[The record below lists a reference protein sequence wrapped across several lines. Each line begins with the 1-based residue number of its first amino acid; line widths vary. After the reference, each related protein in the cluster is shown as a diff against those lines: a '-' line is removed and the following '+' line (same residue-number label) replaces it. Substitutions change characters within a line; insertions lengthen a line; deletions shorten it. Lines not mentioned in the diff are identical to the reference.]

1 MQITSKTHKT
11 CNICATQETNHHCT
25 KACPQQM
32 RQINPTNQN
41 NMREKYINFIKNFKY
56 TQQYITDKAPLN
68 FRWIGFINLIFPNTK
83 IIHCTRDPKNN
94 CLSMFKNLFE
104 GGLNF
109 TYSQEDLVKYYKNYQ
124 DLMNLGMNVEVRHSG
139 KLFEVASTML
149 KNAVEAKNAK
159 LEKKLRMV
167 ELQLKKQRVDQMGKT
182 GDSSTDIVEGEGYV
196 VGDRN
201 ELLKQILDRVD
212 NDKKDK

>member
-1 MQITSKTHKT
+1 MTDENKIPMEDIIDQAKEGLDEQKNETKNEDTQHQNSGEEIQKESSEQVEETSIENTDPTPIMKAITTAEKIDRALPQVTGLDAEDQDMDT
-11 CNICATQETNHHCT
+11 YATEAM
-25 KACPQQM
+25 K
-32 RQINPTNQN
+32 
-41 NMREKYINFIKNFKY
+41 
-56 TQQYITDKAPLN
+56 
-68 FRWIGFINLIFPNTK
+68 
-83 IIHCTRDPKNN
+83 
-94 CLSMFKNLFE
+94 S
-104 GGLNF
+104 
-109 TYSQEDLVKYYKNYQ
+109 YQ

-167 ELQLKKQRVDQMGKT
+167 ELQLKKQRVDQMSKT
-182 GDSSTDIVEGEGYV
+182 GDSSADIVEGEGYV

>member
-1 MQITSKTHKT
+1 MTDENKIPMEDIINQAKEGLDEQKNETKNEDTQHQNSGEEIQKESSEQVEETSIENTDPTPIMKAITTAEK
-11 CNICATQETNHHCT
+11 IDRAL
-25 KACPQQM
+25 PQV
-32 RQINPTNQN
+32 T
-41 NMREKYINFIKNFKY
+41 
-56 TQQYITDKAPLN
+56 
-68 FRWIGFINLIFPNTK
+68 
-83 IIHCTRDPKNN
+83 
-94 CLSMFKNLFE
+94 
-104 GGLNF
+104 GLDAEDQDMD
-109 TYSQEDLVKYYKNYQ
+109 TYANEAMKSYQ

-167 ELQLKKQRVDQMGKT
+167 ELQLKKQRVDQMSKS
-182 GDSSTDIVEGEGYV
+182 GDSSADIVEGEGYV

>member
-1 MQITSKTHKT
+1 MTDENKIPMEDIINQAKEGLDEQENVGQTEDPKHQDSQEEVQKED
-11 CNICATQETNHHCT
+11 NEQTQENSVQDTDAT
-25 KACPQQM
+25 PILKAITTAEKIDRALPQV
-32 RQINPTNQN
+32 T
-41 NMREKYINFIKNFKY
+41 
-56 TQQYITDKAPLN
+56 
-68 FRWIGFINLIFPNTK
+68 
-83 IIHCTRDPKNN
+83 
-94 CLSMFKNLFE
+94 
-104 GGLNF
+104 GLDAEDQDMD
-109 TYSQEDLVKYYKNYQ
+109 TYATEAMKSYQ

-167 ELQLKKQRVDQMGKT
+167 ELQLKKQRVDQMNKT
-182 GDSSTDIVEGEGYV
+182 GDSSADIVEGEGYV

>member
-1 MQITSKTHKT
+1 MTEENKISMEEIISQAKEGLDEQKNETKNEDTQHQNSGEEIQKESSEQVEETSTE
-11 CNICATQETNHHCT
+11 NSDATPILRAISTAE
-25 KACPQQM
+25 KIDRALPQV
-32 RQINPTNQN
+32 T
-41 NMREKYINFIKNFKY
+41 
-56 TQQYITDKAPLN
+56 
-68 FRWIGFINLIFPNTK
+68 
-83 IIHCTRDPKNN
+83 
-94 CLSMFKNLFE
+94 
-104 GGLNF
+104 GLDAEDQDMD
-109 TYSQEDLVKYYKNYQ
+109 TYANEAMKSYQ

-167 ELQLKKQRVDQMGKT
+167 ELQLKKQRVDQMSKT
-182 GDSSTDIVEGEGYV
+182 GDSSADIVEGEGYV

>member
-1 MQITSKTHKT
+1 MTDENKIPMEDIINQAKEGLDEQKNETKNEDTQHQNSGEEIQKESSEQVEETS
-11 CNICATQETNHHCT
+11 
-25 KACPQQM
+25 
-32 RQINPTNQN
+32 
-41 NMREKYINFIKNFKY
+41 IKNTDPTPIMKA
-56 TQQYITDKAPLN
+56 ITTAE
-68 FRWIGFINLIFPNTK
+68 K
-83 IIHCTRDPKNN
+83 IDRALPQVT
-94 CLSMFKNLFE
+94 
-104 GGLNF
+104 GLDAEDQDMD
-109 TYSQEDLVKYYKNYQ
+109 TYATEAMKSYQ

-167 ELQLKKQRVDQMGKT
+167 ELQLKKQRVDQMSKS
-182 GDSSTDIVEGEGYV
+182 GDSSADIVEGEGYV

-212 NDKKDK
+212 SDKKDK

>member
-1 MQITSKTHKT
+1 MTDENKIPMEDIIDQAKEGLDE
-11 CNICATQETNHHCT
+11 QET
-25 KACPQQM
+25 
-32 RQINPTNQN
+32 
-41 NMREKYINFIKNFKY
+41 
-56 TQQYITDKAPLN
+56 
-68 FRWIGFINLIFPNTK
+68 IGQTEDSK
-83 IIHCTRDPKNN
+83 HQD
-94 CLSMFKNLFE
+94 
-104 GGLNF
+104 
-109 TYSQEDLVKYYKNYQ
+109 SQEEIQEEDNEQTKENSIQNTDATPILKAITTAEKIDRALPQVTGLDAEDKDMDTYANEAMKSYQ

-167 ELQLKKQRVDQMGKT
+167 ELQLKKHSVHPMNTTSDN
-182 GDSSTDIVEGEGYV
+182 SADIVEGEGYV

>member
-1 MQITSKTHKT
+1 MTDENKIPMEDIIDQAKEGLDEQKNETKNEDTQHQNSGEEIQKESSEQVEETSIEDTSATPILKAITTAEKIDRALPQVTGLDAEDQDMDT
-11 CNICATQETNHHCT
+11 YATEAM
-25 KACPQQM
+25 K
-32 RQINPTNQN
+32 
-41 NMREKYINFIKNFKY
+41 
-56 TQQYITDKAPLN
+56 
-68 FRWIGFINLIFPNTK
+68 
-83 IIHCTRDPKNN
+83 
-94 CLSMFKNLFE
+94 S
-104 GGLNF
+104 
-109 TYSQEDLVKYYKNYQ
+109 YQ

-167 ELQLKKQRVDQMGKT
+167 ELQLKKQRVDQMSKS
-182 GDSSTDIVEGEGYV
+182 GDSSADIVEGEGYV

-212 NDKKDK
+212 SDKKDK

>member
-1 MQITSKTHKT
+1 MTDENKIPMEDIIDQAKEGLDEQKNETKNEDTQHQNSGEEIQKESSEQVEETSIENTDPTPIIKAITTAEKIDRALPQVTGLDAEDQDMDT
-11 CNICATQETNHHCT
+11 YATEAM
-25 KACPQQM
+25 K
-32 RQINPTNQN
+32 
-41 NMREKYINFIKNFKY
+41 
-56 TQQYITDKAPLN
+56 
-68 FRWIGFINLIFPNTK
+68 
-83 IIHCTRDPKNN
+83 
-94 CLSMFKNLFE
+94 S
-104 GGLNF
+104 
-109 TYSQEDLVKYYKNYQ
+109 YQ

-167 ELQLKKQRVDQMGKT
+167 ELQLKKQRVDQMSKT
-182 GDSSTDIVEGEGYV
+182 GDSSADIVEGEGYV

>member
-1 MQITSKTHKT
+1 MTEENKIPMEDIIDQAKEGLDEQENVGQTKDSEHQDSGEEVQKEISEQSKENSGKNTDTTPILRAISTAEKIDRALPQVT
-11 CNICATQETNHHCT
+11 GLDSEDKDMDTYAQEAM
-25 KACPQQM
+25 K
-32 RQINPTNQN
+32 
-41 NMREKYINFIKNFKY
+41 
-56 TQQYITDKAPLN
+56 
-68 FRWIGFINLIFPNTK
+68 
-83 IIHCTRDPKNN
+83 
-94 CLSMFKNLFE
+94 S
-104 GGLNF
+104 
-109 TYSQEDLVKYYKNYQ
+109 YQ

-167 ELQLKKQRVDQMGKT
+167 ELQLKKQRVDQMNKT
-182 GDSSTDIVEGEGYV
+182 GDDSADIVEGEGYV

>member
-1 MQITSKTHKT
+1 MTDENKIPMEDIINQAKEGLDEQKNDTKNEDTQYQDSGEEIQTENSEQVEETSTEDTSATPILRAITTAEK
-11 CNICATQETNHHCT
+11 IDRAL
-25 KACPQQM
+25 PQV
-32 RQINPTNQN
+32 T
-41 NMREKYINFIKNFKY
+41 
-56 TQQYITDKAPLN
+56 
-68 FRWIGFINLIFPNTK
+68 
-83 IIHCTRDPKNN
+83 
-94 CLSMFKNLFE
+94 
-104 GGLNF
+104 GLDAEDQDMD
-109 TYSQEDLVKYYKNYQ
+109 TYANEAMKSYQ

-167 ELQLKKQRVDQMGKT
+167 ELQLKKQRVDQMSKT
-182 GDSSTDIVEGEGYV
+182 GDSSADIVEGEGYV

>member
-1 MQITSKTHKT
+1 MTDENKIPMEDIINQAKEGLDEQKNDTKNEDTQYQDSGEEIQTENSEQVEETSTENSNTTPILKAITTAEK
-11 CNICATQETNHHCT
+11 IDRAL
-25 KACPQQM
+25 PQV
-32 RQINPTNQN
+32 T
-41 NMREKYINFIKNFKY
+41 
-56 TQQYITDKAPLN
+56 
-68 FRWIGFINLIFPNTK
+68 
-83 IIHCTRDPKNN
+83 
-94 CLSMFKNLFE
+94 
-104 GGLNF
+104 GLDAEDQDMD
-109 TYSQEDLVKYYKNYQ
+109 TYANEAMKSYQ

-167 ELQLKKQRVDQMGKT
+167 ELQLKKQRVDQMSKT
-182 GDSSTDIVEGEGYV
+182 GDSSADIVEGEGYV

>member
-1 MQITSKTHKT
+1 
-11 CNICATQETNHHCT
+11 
-25 KACPQQM
+25 
-32 RQINPTNQN
+32 
-41 NMREKYINFIKNFKY
+41 
-56 TQQYITDKAPLN
+56 
-68 FRWIGFINLIFPNTK
+68 
-83 IIHCTRDPKNN
+83 
-94 CLSMFKNLFE
+94 
-104 GGLNF
+104 
-109 TYSQEDLVKYYKNYQ
+109 
-124 DLMNLGMNVEVRHSG
+124 MNLGMNVEVRHSG

-167 ELQLKKQRVDQMGKT
+167 ELQLKKQRVDQMNKT
-182 GDSSTDIVEGEGYV
+182 GDDSADIVEGEGYV

>member
-1 MQITSKTHKT
+1 MTDENKIPMEDIIDQAKEGLDEQKNETKNEDTQHQDSGEEIQKESSEQVEETSIEDTSATPILKAITTAEKIDRALPQVTGLDAEDQDMDT
-11 CNICATQETNHHCT
+11 YATEAM
-25 KACPQQM
+25 K
-32 RQINPTNQN
+32 
-41 NMREKYINFIKNFKY
+41 
-56 TQQYITDKAPLN
+56 
-68 FRWIGFINLIFPNTK
+68 
-83 IIHCTRDPKNN
+83 
-94 CLSMFKNLFE
+94 S
-104 GGLNF
+104 
-109 TYSQEDLVKYYKNYQ
+109 YQ

-167 ELQLKKQRVDQMGKT
+167 ELQLKKQRVDQMSKS
-182 GDSSTDIVEGEGYV
+182 GDSSADIVEGEGYV

-212 NDKKDK
+212 SDKKDK

>member
-1 MQITSKTHKT
+1 MTDENKIPMEDIIDQAKEGLDEQKNETKNEDTQHQDSGEEIQKESSEQVEETSIEDTSATPILKAITTAEKIDRALPQVTGLDAEDQDMDT
-11 CNICATQETNHHCT
+11 YATEAM
-25 KACPQQM
+25 K
-32 RQINPTNQN
+32 
-41 NMREKYINFIKNFKY
+41 
-56 TQQYITDKAPLN
+56 
-68 FRWIGFINLIFPNTK
+68 
-83 IIHCTRDPKNN
+83 
-94 CLSMFKNLFE
+94 S
-104 GGLNF
+104 
-109 TYSQEDLVKYYKNYQ
+109 YQ

-167 ELQLKKQRVDQMGKT
+167 ELQLKKQRVDQMNKT
-182 GDSSTDIVEGEGYV
+182 GDSGADIVEGEGYV

>member
-1 MQITSKTHKT
+1 MTEENKIPMEDIIDQAKEGLDEQEIIGQTENSEHQNSSEEVQAETSEQVESESNENTDTTPILRAISTAEK
-11 CNICATQETNHHCT
+11 IDRAL
-25 KACPQQM
+25 PQV
-32 RQINPTNQN
+32 TGLDA
-41 NMREKYINFIKNFKY
+41 E
-56 TQQYITDKAPLN
+56 DK
-68 FRWIGFINLIFPNTK
+68 
-83 IIHCTRDPKNN
+83 D
-94 CLSMFKNLFE
+94 MD
-104 GGLNF
+104 
-109 TYSQEDLVKYYKNYQ
+109 TYANEAMKSYQ

-149 KNAVEAKNAK
+149 KNAVDAKNAK

-167 ELQLKKQRVDQMGKT
+167 ELQLKKQRVDQMNKT
-182 GDSSTDIVEGEGYV
+182 SDSSGDIVEGEGYV

>member
-1 MQITSKTHKT
+1 MTDEKKIPMEDIIGQAKEGLDE
-11 CNICATQETNHHCT
+11 QETIGQTEDT
-25 KACPQQM
+25 KHQ
-32 RQINPTNQN
+32 
-41 NMREKYINFIKNFKY
+41 
-56 TQQYITDKAPLN
+56 D
-68 FRWIGFINLIFPNTK
+68 
-83 IIHCTRDPKNN
+83 
-94 CLSMFKNLFE
+94 
-104 GGLNF
+104 
-109 TYSQEDLVKYYKNYQ
+109 SQEDIQEKDDKQTQENSVQNTDATPILKAITTAEKIDRALPQVTGLDAEDKDMDTYATEAMKSYQ

-167 ELQLKKQRVDQMGKT
+167 ELQLKKQRVDQMNNK
-182 GDSSTDIVEGEGYV
+182 GDSSADIVEGEGYV

>member
-1 MQITSKTHKT
+1 MTDENKIPMEDIIDQAKEGLDEQKNETKNEDTQHQNSGEEIQKESSEQVEETSIENTDPTPIMKAITTAEK
-11 CNICATQETNHHCT
+11 IDRAL
-25 KACPQQM
+25 PQV
-32 RQINPTNQN
+32 T
-41 NMREKYINFIKNFKY
+41 
-56 TQQYITDKAPLN
+56 
-68 FRWIGFINLIFPNTK
+68 
-83 IIHCTRDPKNN
+83 
-94 CLSMFKNLFE
+94 
-104 GGLNF
+104 GLDAEDQDMD
-109 TYSQEDLVKYYKNYQ
+109 TYANEAMKSYQ

-167 ELQLKKQRVDQMGKT
+167 ELQLKKQRVDQMSKS
-182 GDSSTDIVEGEGYV
+182 GDSSADIVEGEGYV

>member
-1 MQITSKTHKT
+1 MTEENKVPMEDIIDQAKEGLDE
-11 CNICATQETNHHCT
+11 QET
-25 KACPQQM
+25 
-32 RQINPTNQN
+32 
-41 NMREKYINFIKNFKY
+41 
-56 TQQYITDKAPLN
+56 
-68 FRWIGFINLIFPNTK
+68 IGQTEDSK
-83 IIHCTRDPKNN
+83 HQD
-94 CLSMFKNLFE
+94 
-104 GGLNF
+104 
-109 TYSQEDLVKYYKNYQ
+109 SQEEIQEEDNEQTKENSIQNTDATPILKAITTAEKIDRALPQVTGLDAEDKDMDTYATEAMKSYQ

>member
-1 MQITSKTHKT
+1 MTEENKVPMEDIIDQAKEGLDEQKTIGK
-11 CNICATQETNHHCT
+11 AEDQE
-25 KACPQQM
+25 QQ
-32 RQINPTNQN
+32 
-41 NMREKYINFIKNFKY
+41 
-56 TQQYITDKAPLN
+56 D
-68 FRWIGFINLIFPNTK
+68 
-83 IIHCTRDPKNN
+83 
-94 CLSMFKNLFE
+94 
-104 GGLNF
+104 
-109 TYSQEDLVKYYKNYQ
+109 SQEEVQEENSEQVESKGVQNTDSTPILKAITTAEKIDRALPQVTGLDAEDKDMDTYASEAMKSYQ

-167 ELQLKKQRVDQMGKT
+167 ELQLKKQRVDQMNKT

>member
-1 MQITSKTHKT
+1 MTDENKIPMEDIIDQAKEGLDE
-11 CNICATQETNHHCT
+11 QET
-25 KACPQQM
+25 
-32 RQINPTNQN
+32 
-41 NMREKYINFIKNFKY
+41 
-56 TQQYITDKAPLN
+56 
-68 FRWIGFINLIFPNTK
+68 IGQTEDSK
-83 IIHCTRDPKNN
+83 HQD
-94 CLSMFKNLFE
+94 
-104 GGLNF
+104 
-109 TYSQEDLVKYYKNYQ
+109 SQEEIQEEDNEQTKENSIQNTDATPILKAITTAEKIDRALPQVTGLDAEDKDMDTYANEAMKSYQ

>member
-1 MQITSKTHKT
+1 M
-11 CNICATQETNHHCT
+11 
-25 KACPQQM
+25 
-32 RQINPTNQN
+32 
-41 NMREKYINFIKNFKY
+41 
-56 TQQYITDKAPLN
+56 TDEN
-68 FRWIGFINLIFPNTK
+68 K
-83 IIHCTRDPKNN
+83 ISMEEIIDQAKEGLDEPKNDTKEEDAQHQN
-94 CLSMFKNLFE
+94 SGEEIQKENSEQVEETSNEDTSATPILRAISTAEKIDRALPQVT
-104 GGLNF
+104 GLDAEDQDMD
-109 TYSQEDLVKYYKNYQ
+109 TYANEAMKSYQ

-167 ELQLKKQRVDQMGKT
+167 ELQLKKQRIDQMSKT
-182 GDSSTDIVEGEGYV
+182 GDSSADIVEGEGYV

>member
-1 MQITSKTHKT
+1 MTDENKIPMEDIIDQAKEGLDE
-11 CNICATQETNHHCT
+11 QET
-25 KACPQQM
+25 
-32 RQINPTNQN
+32 
-41 NMREKYINFIKNFKY
+41 
-56 TQQYITDKAPLN
+56 
-68 FRWIGFINLIFPNTK
+68 IGQTEDSK
-83 IIHCTRDPKNN
+83 HQD
-94 CLSMFKNLFE
+94 
-104 GGLNF
+104 
-109 TYSQEDLVKYYKNYQ
+109 SQEEIQEEDNEQTKENSIQNTDATPILKAITTAEKIDRALPQVTGLDAEDKDMDTYATEAMKSYQ

-167 ELQLKKQRVDQMGKT
+167 ELQLKKQRIDQMGKT

>member
-1 MQITSKTHKT
+1 MTDENKIPMEDIIDQAKEGLDE
-11 CNICATQETNHHCT
+11 QET
-25 KACPQQM
+25 
-32 RQINPTNQN
+32 
-41 NMREKYINFIKNFKY
+41 
-56 TQQYITDKAPLN
+56 
-68 FRWIGFINLIFPNTK
+68 IGQTEDSK
-83 IIHCTRDPKNN
+83 HQD
-94 CLSMFKNLFE
+94 
-104 GGLNF
+104 
-109 TYSQEDLVKYYKNYQ
+109 SQEEIQEEDNEQTKENSIQNTDATPILKAITTAEKIDRALPQVTGLDAEDKDMDTYANEAMKSYQ

-149 KNAVEAKNAK
+149 KNAVDAKNAK

-167 ELQLKKQRVDQMGKT
+167 ELQLKKQRVDQMNKT
-182 GDSSTDIVEGEGYV
+182 SDSSGDIVEGEGYV

>member
-1 MQITSKTHKT
+1 MTDENKIPMEDIINQAKEGLDEQKNDTKNEDTQYQDSGEEIQTENSEQVEETSTENSNTTPILKAITTAEK
-11 CNICATQETNHHCT
+11 IDRAL
-25 KACPQQM
+25 PQV
-32 RQINPTNQN
+32 T
-41 NMREKYINFIKNFKY
+41 
-56 TQQYITDKAPLN
+56 
-68 FRWIGFINLIFPNTK
+68 
-83 IIHCTRDPKNN
+83 
-94 CLSMFKNLFE
+94 
-104 GGLNF
+104 GLDAEDQDMD
-109 TYSQEDLVKYYKNYQ
+109 TYANEAMKSYQ

-167 ELQLKKQRVDQMGKT
+167 ELQLKKQRVDQMSKS
-182 GDSSTDIVEGEGYV
+182 GDSSADIVEGEGYV

-212 NDKKDK
+212 SDKKDK

>member
-1 MQITSKTHKT
+1 MTDENKIPMEDIINQAKEGLDEQKNETKNEDTQHQNSGEEIQKESSEQVEETS
-11 CNICATQETNHHCT
+11 
-25 KACPQQM
+25 
-32 RQINPTNQN
+32 
-41 NMREKYINFIKNFKY
+41 IKNTDPTPIMKA
-56 TQQYITDKAPLN
+56 ITTAE
-68 FRWIGFINLIFPNTK
+68 K
-83 IIHCTRDPKNN
+83 IDRALPQVT
-94 CLSMFKNLFE
+94 
-104 GGLNF
+104 GLDAEDQDMD
-109 TYSQEDLVKYYKNYQ
+109 TYANEAMKSYQ

-167 ELQLKKQRVDQMGKT
+167 ELQLKKQRVDQMSKS
-182 GDSSTDIVEGEGYV
+182 GDSSADIVEGEGYV

-212 NDKKDK
+212 SDKKDK

>member
-1 MQITSKTHKT
+1 MNEKENKIPMEDIIDQAKENSDEH
-11 CNICATQETNHHCT
+11 ETIT
-25 KACPQQM
+25 KAENTQHQNSEEEIQKEPNKQDEEDSVKNTDPAPIMKAITTAEKIDRALPQV
-32 RQINPTNQN
+32 TGLDA
-41 NMREKYINFIKNFKY
+41 E
-56 TQQYITDKAPLN
+56 DKDMDMYA
-68 FRWIGFINLIFPNTK
+68 TEAMK
-83 IIHCTRDPKNN
+83 
-94 CLSMFKNLFE
+94 S
-104 GGLNF
+104 
-109 TYSQEDLVKYYKNYQ
+109 YQ

-167 ELQLKKQRVDQMGKT
+167 ELQLKKERVDQMNKT
-182 GDSSTDIVEGEGYV
+182 SDNSADIVEGEGYV

>member
-1 MQITSKTHKT
+1 MTEENKIPMEDIIDQAKEGLDEQEIIGQTENSEHQDSSEEVQAETSEQVESESNENTDTTPILRAISTAEK
-11 CNICATQETNHHCT
+11 IDRAL
-25 KACPQQM
+25 PQV
-32 RQINPTNQN
+32 TGLDA
-41 NMREKYINFIKNFKY
+41 E
-56 TQQYITDKAPLN
+56 DK
-68 FRWIGFINLIFPNTK
+68 
-83 IIHCTRDPKNN
+83 D
-94 CLSMFKNLFE
+94 MD
-104 GGLNF
+104 
-109 TYSQEDLVKYYKNYQ
+109 TYANEAMKSYQ

-149 KNAVEAKNAK
+149 KNAVDAKNAK

-167 ELQLKKQRVDQMGKT
+167 ELQLKKQRVDQMNKT
-182 GDSSTDIVEGEGYV
+182 SDSSGDIVEGEGYV